1 MITLS
6 LIIITIL
13 LLQLLIIDTFYPP
26 KETRV
31 SYAAILLPCVGV
43 GNGGDRMVAIDEGVP
58 HRPPSIYSQIR

>member
-43 GNGGDRMVAIDEGVP
+43 GNGVDRMVAIDE
-58 HRPPSIYSQIR
+58 